1 MKKMTK
7 LALVLLFLT
16 NCTFCDMI
24 KDKMTAIDNKLLTTK
39 LDDDT
44 YQELISEKQR
54 LQEQLNQCAE

>member
-1 MKKMTK
+1 
-7 LALVLLFLT
+7 
-16 NCTFCDMI
+16 MI